1 MRKLI
6 LIASLLLA
14 SAAAHATEAP
24 CLPGASNDAAPK
36 AEQKVEQKADARPA
50 EAAAPAK
57 PSRRHASA
65 KPHEDG
71 EQKARRIAAR
81 YGVYW

>member
-6 LIASLLLA
+6 LIACFALA
-14 SAAAHATEAP
+14 SAAAHATDAP
-24 CLPGASNDAAPK
+24 SPTTAANDAAPK
-36 AEQKVEQKADARPA
+36 VETTEQKASAPPA
-50 EAAAPAK
+50 EATAPAK
-57 PSRRHASA
+57 PARRHVSVQR
-65 KPHEDG
+65 HEDG